1 MLREA
6 DERLGFCRDLA
17 GQLEDCRGKGVRHSL
32 AKLLRTSIV
41 LQALGWR
48 DQDDA
53 DFLRDDAAVRSS
65 VADERGT
72 GSNMLSN
79 PLITLKSIQGKKG
92 FAHTCK
98 VKPKGQLS
106 TNGKGKKAILQKVPS
121 AP

>member
-1 MLREA
+1 LKTAEA
-6 DERLGFCRDLA
+6 KVFGIRSQSCFVLQSFFRRSSGA
-17 GQLEDCRGKGVRHSL
+17 
-32 AKLLRTSIV
+32 